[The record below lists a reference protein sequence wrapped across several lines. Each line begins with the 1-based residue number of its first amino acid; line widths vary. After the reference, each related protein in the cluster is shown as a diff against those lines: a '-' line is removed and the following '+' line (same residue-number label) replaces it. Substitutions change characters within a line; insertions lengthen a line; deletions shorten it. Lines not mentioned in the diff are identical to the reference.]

1 MMAARFQNSEVP
13 EDDTREWLIT
23 YADMIT
29 LILAFFIMLLSMSS
43 MNLPKFQETMGAI
56 KTAMSKRSLPEI
68 RSKPTRV
75 VSQVIGLRQRNLINE
90 VNRSLEGSP
99 EGVAV
104 SAQFDRNKILITVGE
119 KAVFAPNQAVL
130 LPGGRKILSN
140 IAKLLKTFSEY
151 DINIRGH
158 TDNRPINTPQ
168 FPSNWELSAVRA
180 TSTLR
185 FLLSQGLPAYRM
197 TATGLADIDPLAPND
212 SPKNRA
218 LNRRVEF
225 VLEKKR

>member
-1 MMAARFQNSEVP
+1 MSIRFQTSEAP
-13 EDDTREWLIT
+13 EDDTKDWLIT

-29 LILAFFIMLLSMSS
+29 LILAFFIMLFSIST

-56 KTAMSKRSLPEI
+56 KMAMSKTSLPAVK
-68 RSKPTRV
+68 SKPSRV

-99 EGVAV
+99 DGVAV

-119 KAVFAPNQAVL
+119 KAVFAPNKAVL
-130 LPGGRKILSN
+130 LPGGRKIL
-140 IAKLLKTFSEY
+140 AKVAEMLKTFSEY
-151 DINIRGH
+151 DINIKGH
-158 TDNRPINTPQ
+158 TDNLPINTPQ
-168 FPSNWELSAVRA
+168 FPSNWELSAIRA
-180 TSTLR
+180 TSALR
-185 FLLSQGLPAYRM
+185 FLLSKGLPAHRM

-212 SPKNRA
+212 SPENRA